1 MTRATLWLLV
11 VGYGTTAAFAFEL
24 AVHNS
29 ITRQALYEEGVVV
42 GATTLKLSAHAIGV
56 LDEQQEALDRGAPAP
71 FWHFDDE
78 SFAAGNDHLIDLKN
92 QIAARLTRANLSSLD
107 VHAARRQV
115 ADALHQVQ
123 DFYAHSNWTSLAA
136 GRAVSPDLGV
146 RNFSHPLAT
155 AAEKTCDAGSR
166 LSSVGLTKLTSGY
179 FQPNSCE
186 HPAGKC
192 RHGGAGCEGISK
204 DHARQPGFD
213 QARYLAVSATKKYVQ
228 ELLSRADMRRN
239 PETLSRFLN
248 DPRP

>member
-11 VGYGTTAAFAFEL
+11 VGFSTTAAVAFEL

-29 ITRQALYEEGVVV
+29 VTRQALYEEGVVV
-42 GATTLKLSAHAIGV
+42 GTQTLKLSAHAIAV
-56 LDEQQEALDRGAPAP
+56 LDERQEALDRGAPAP

-78 SFAAGNDHLIDLKN
+78 TFVAGNNHLIDLKT
-92 QIAARLTRANLSSLD
+92 QIAARLTKPKPSSRD
-107 VHAARRQV
+107 IHAARRQV

-123 DFYAHSNWTSLAA
+123 DFYAHSNWISLAA
-136 GRAVSPDLGV
+136 GNAVNPDLGV
-146 RNFSHPLAT
+146 RPFSHPLAT

-179 FQPNSCE
+179 FQVNSCE

-192 RHGGAGCEGISK
+192 RHGGAGCAGVNK
-204 DHARQPGFD
+204 DNARQPGFD
-213 QARYLAVSATKKYVQ
+213 KAQHLALIATKKYVQ
-228 ELLSRADMRRN
+228 ELLSRPDLQQYPA
-239 PETLSRFLN
+239 TVSRFLN